1 MAQTQDIFA
10 LVGKRMSASPRLHDT
25 ASTHFDRPQ
34 IADLIRRI
42 DRALLD
48 RRAA

>member
-1 MAQTQDIFA
+1 MAQKQDIFA
-10 LVGKRMSASPRLHDT
+10 LVGKRMCASSIHRDSAMQY
-25 ASTHFDRPQ
+25 DRPQ

>member
-1 MAQTQDIFA
+1 MAYKQDIFA
-10 LVGKRMSASPRLHDT
+10 LVGKRMCASPSRHDLT
-25 ASTHFDRPQ
+25 ASYDRPQ